1 MHWWNGIQTLSKSSE
16 EQRFENSSCNRA
28 LNKDAKAS
36 ASSTQTALLEET
48 PMKKLFACA
57 AALGLFAAVPALSAP
72 NDHNRGKHDTAPVT
86 TQTRSDSGDTHRN
99 TRTGTT
105 AGAAHVR
112 TGSAHV
118 QEGTTTARR
127 FNAGNNSN
135 IGNNTM
141 RRKGPAAVTPAT
153 TRSQVNTNSRHGNS
167 GWSGNTTRHKPVV
180 NTRHG
185 NNGWSGNTTA
195 RHPSINSLR
204 LNVQSSRRFHNGDY
218 RVPAG
223 YHSRHWGHGERL
235 PRYYFVRDYWI
246 TNFLMFGLFAPP
258 TDLIWV
264 RVGDDALLV
273 DRYSGDIVQVRY
285 DVFY

>member
-72 NDHNRGKHDTAPVT
+72 NNHNSGKHDATSAD
-86 TQTRSDSGDTHRN
+86 TQTRSDRGDTRRN
-99 TRTGTT
+99 AQTGTT
-105 AGAAHVR
+105 AGVAHVR
-112 TGSAHV
+112 TGGANVRESTPAAGHV
-118 QEGTTTARR
+118 AVR
-127 FNAGNNSN
+127 NNTN
-135 IGNNTM
+135 FGNNTVH
-141 RRKGPAAVTPAT
+141 RNKPAALTPVK
-153 TRSQVNTNSRHGNS
+153 TRSQVNVNSRQRNS
-167 GWSGNTTRHKPVV
+167 GWSANTTRQQPVA
-180 NTRHG
+180 NTRQG
-185 NNGWSGNTTA
+185 ISRMFGNTTA

-204 LNVQSSRRFHNGDY
+204 LNVQASRQFHNGNY
-218 RVPAG
+218 RVPVG
-223 YHSRHWGHGERL
+223 YQSRHWGYGERL
-235 PRYYFVRDYWI
+235 PHMYFVRDYWI

-273 DRYSGDIVQVRY
+273 DRYSGDIVQVQY
-285 DVFY
+285 NVFY